1 MVLWESSSSFLLLR
15 AEVGVKREARALGN
29 GKEKKG
35 GLWKGGCSHGLG
47 RLLGSS
53 RLGRVWGGRG
63 AQEREARLSTLSAE
77 AAGLGA
83 HLLPRN
89 PSAGPGPGP
98 GHSASG
104 GWKEEPGMGR
114 IASGGW
120 REEPGMGRIAS

>member
-1 MVLWESSSSFLLLR
+1 M
-15 AEVGVKREARALGN
+15 GVKREARALGN

-63 AQEREARLSTLSAE
+63 AQKREARLSTLSAE

-120 REEPGMGRIAS
+120 REEPGIRLPVDQGWGSGVARGHGQLC